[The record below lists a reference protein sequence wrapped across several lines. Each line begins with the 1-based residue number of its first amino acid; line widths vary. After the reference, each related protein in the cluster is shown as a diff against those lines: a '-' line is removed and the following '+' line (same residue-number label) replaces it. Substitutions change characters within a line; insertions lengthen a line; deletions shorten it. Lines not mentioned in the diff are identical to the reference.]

1 MVAKHAV
8 FSIFTIKSF
17 VLRDEMTFCRRCCSI
32 IMIICL
38 NPLNVIDICYCQSVG
53 KRHGFSSR
61 HIAQVPT
68 IEQCNTN
75 ISCMHGPNNFFSLT
89 TILFFHVHWIFVY
102 LFFHCGFY
110 GYCCLATCITPFT
123 WIHTQKLI
131 FIKKEHLKNKCVYF
145 SLSALH
151 VFPDIIIFFVS
162 FRFGW
167 ILFCIKFKV
176 NMSKK
181 HFYIKCKSVLVML
194 FRRIR
199 LYLTT
204 ETIRKH
210 EPKIS
215 KIFFVAIMW
224 IALTF

>member
-1 MVAKHAV
+1 MESNIQHKRLFPSQAYGQFINLIAKNNDNNKICEKNENSKKMVAKHAV

-89 TILFFHVHWIFVY
+89 TILFFHVH
-102 LFFHCGFY
+102 
-110 GYCCLATCITPFT
+110 
-123 WIHTQKLI
+123 
-131 FIKKEHLKNKCVYF
+131 
-145 SLSALH
+145 
-151 VFPDIIIFFVS
+151 
-162 FRFGW
+162 
-167 ILFCIKFKV
+167 
-176 NMSKK
+176 
-181 HFYIKCKSVLVML
+181 
-194 FRRIR
+194 
-199 LYLTT
+199 
-204 ETIRKH
+204 
-210 EPKIS
+210 
-215 KIFFVAIMW
+215 
-224 IALTF
+224 